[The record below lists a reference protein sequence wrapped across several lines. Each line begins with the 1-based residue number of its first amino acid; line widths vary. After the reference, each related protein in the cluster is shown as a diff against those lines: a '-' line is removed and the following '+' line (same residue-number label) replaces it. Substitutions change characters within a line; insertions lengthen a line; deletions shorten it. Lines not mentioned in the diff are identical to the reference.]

1 MGMITRLWD
10 KITGRNKVEV
20 EMTKS
25 TCQSIE
31 ENDEVSTFVPTEETD
46 AQVETVTSEK
56 PMEGVVEDSTVVET
70 KITRTGKANQN
81 FSKIIC
87 SKYADKR
94 KRLEVKDASI
104 SFRIAMAEE
113 SKSKT
118 DDKYLAGLAEKD
130 IQNNK
135 KEQAKIEEML
145 TVSEEDFT
153 EVMRHKSNIAYLNL
167 IQKILAKYKKA
178 EREALANCSRSAR
191 EMAKGCR
198 PVLPFDTEETVKTIE
213 DKVTLDESKEI
224 KF

>member
-10 KITGRNKVEV
+10 KITGKNKVEV
-20 EMTKS
+20 EMSKS
-25 TCQSIE
+25 TYQPVE
-31 ENDEVSTFVPTEETD
+31 ENDEVSTFVPTEEAD
-46 AQVETVTSEK
+46 KQVETIISDEPK
-56 PMEGVVEDSTVVET
+56 EGVVEDNTVVET
-70 KITRTGKANQN
+70 KITRTSNTSQN
-81 FSKIIC
+81 LSKIIC

-130 IQNNK
+130 IQNSK
-135 KEQAKIEEML
+135 KEQAKIEELL
-145 TVSEEDFT
+145 TVSEEDFA
-153 EVMRHKSNIAYLNL
+153 EVMRHKSNIAYLTL
-167 IQKILAKYKKA
+167 IQKILAKYKKE